1 MLTLLRGLTML
12 SGATLMLG
20 SGVLLLISVLSALDE
35 DNRGRL
41 PGILFVGVLLILAFL
56 LGRFLWNLEFSA
68 SRRDKPRGSLEDFI
82 RDLGVVTVAQVARFV
97 GVSEQ
102 EAESLIQQLVARG
115 EINLVFES
123 EKGAYV
129 VHPFIPEWTP
139 AIPKP
144 SVPQATA
151 PSVTA
156 PASSSGVL
164 VALRSLHHRCPS
176 CNAPQEFGGAKSGD
190 KVACDYCGTTFLVV
204 ATSSSPEQGRAS

>member
-20 SGVLLLISVLSALDE
+20 SGVMLLISILSALDE

-56 LGRFLWNLEFSA
+56 FGRFLWNLEFSGP
-68 SRRDKPRGSLEDFI
+68 RQGKRRGSLEDFI
-82 RDLGVVTVAQVARFV
+82 RDLGVVTVAQVARFT

-102 EAESLIQQLVARG
+102 EAESLIQQLIARG

-144 SVPQATA
+144 SVPLA

-156 PASSSGVL
+156 PASSSGVV
-164 VALRSLHHRCPS
+164 VAIRSLHHRCPS
-176 CNAPQEFGGAKSGD
+176 CNAPQELGGAKPGD
-190 KVACDYCGTTFLVV
+190 TVACPYCGSSFQVV